1 MERRNLLS
9 AKNGWL
15 AIGAGV
21 LAYEILCPEGELLS
35 EGVDRGLEKHPT
47 LTRLAIGATAL
58 HLLNMLPE
66 QYDPFHRVSTI
77 LKKS

>member
-1 MERRNLLS
+1 MERRDHLS

-15 AIGAGV
+15 ALGAGV

-35 EGVDRGLEKHPT
+35 EGVDRALERHPT

-66 QYDPFHRVSTI
+66 QYDPFHRLSHI
-77 LKKS
+77 IGK

>member
-1 MERRNLLS
+1 MERRNPLS
-9 AKNGWL
+9 ASKGW
-15 AIGAGV
+15 AILGAGV

-35 EGVDRGLEKHPT
+35 EGVDRALERHPT

-66 QYDPFHRVSTI
+66 QYDPFHRLSKVI
-77 LKKS
+77 GK